1 MAILKIISH
10 NKTTAGT
17 RRLLS
22 YVLDP
27 KKTEPHLCTV
37 SGDFRDDDVTPQT
50 AYKSYARVRE
60 QYNNARTGG
69 RICTHGTVSFTP
81 GEVTPEQAT
90 EFAAEF
96 VERIYPNHQVLTA
109 THTDT
114 GDRIHFHFVVNGVSY
129 VDGSMLHTSKHDL
142 EQAKKICNEMCRERG
157 WSVAKK
163 GRHADGSRFAE
174 GEVTAWD
181 KNKWHQ
187 MAEDPKQSY
196 LVELALA
203 VQDCMAAAGSKEEF
217 IEMLEHEYGWTVT
230 WKDSKKN
237 IVFTD
242 KDGRRVRDS
251 NLSKTFHLNINKE
264 ALQYEFARNSGRPAI
279 PPCPATKAPAAEQTN
294 RAAGSREP
302 MAERTA
308 HKGDR
313 KGRR

>member
-1 MAILKIISH
+1 MAIVKVISH

-27 KKTEPHLCTV
+27 KKTEPNLCAV
-37 SGDFRDDDVTPQT
+37 SGDFRDEEITPRTVYQNYT
-50 AYKSYARVRE
+50 RVRE
-60 QYNNARTGG
+60 QYKKTRAGG
-69 RICTHGTVSFTP
+69 RVCTHGTVSFAP
-81 GEVTPEQAT
+81 GEITPEAAT
-90 EFAAEF
+90 EFASEF

-114 GDRIHFHFVVNGVSY
+114 GDRIHFHFVVQNVSY
-129 VDGSMLHTSKHDL
+129 MNGTMLHTSKQDL
-142 EQAKKICNEMCRERG
+142 EQAKQICNEMCRERG
-157 WSVAKK
+157 LSVARK
-163 GRHADGSRFAE
+163 GCHADGSSFAE
-174 GEVTAWD
+174 GEVTVWD

-203 VQDCMAAAGSKEEF
+203 VQDCKAAAGSKEEF
-217 IEMLEHEYGWTVT
+217 CEMMEQEYGWRVT

-237 IVFTD
+237 IVFQNG
-242 KDGRRVRDS
+242 DGKKVRDS
-251 NLSKTFHLNINKE
+251 NLNKTFTLEISKE
-264 ALQYEFARNSGRPAI
+264 TLQHEFARNSG
-279 PPCPATKAPAAEQTN
+279 KSAAEPGVAVKDPKAQQTD

-308 HKGDR
+308 EKNSR
-313 KGRR
+313 RGR

>member
-27 KKTEPHLCTV
+27 KKTEPRLCAV
-37 SGDFRDDDVTPQT
+37 SGDFRNDEITPRTVYQN
-50 AYKSYARVRE
+50 YARVRE
-60 QYNNARTGG
+60 QYKKTRTGG
-69 RICTHGTVSFTP
+69 RICTHGTVSFAP
-81 GEVTPEQAT
+81 GEISPEMAR

-114 GDRIHFHFVVNGVSY
+114 GDRIHSHFIVNDVSY
-129 VDGSMLHTSKHDL
+129 LDGAMLHTSKQDL
-142 EQAKKICNEMCRERG
+142 ERAKQICNEMCRERG
-157 WSVAKK
+157 LSVARK
-163 GRHADGSRFAE
+163 GRHADDSTFAE

-187 MAEDPKQSY
+187 MAENPKQSY

-203 VQDCMAAAGSKEEF
+203 VQDCMAAAGDKDEF
-217 IEMLEHEYGWTVT
+217 MQMMAHEYGWTVT

-237 IVFTD
+237 VVFSNA
-242 KDGRRVRDS
+242 DGKKVRDS
-251 NLSKTFHLNINKE
+251 NLSKTFNLNISKE
-264 ALQYEFARNSGRPAI
+264 TLQYEFARNSGKPISQPGIAVKGTAASTADRP
-279 PPCPATKAPAAEQTN
+279 
-294 RAAGSREP
+294 AGSREQ
-302 MAERTA
+302 MVERA
-308 HKGDR
+308 AGQSRGKR
-313 KGRR
+313 